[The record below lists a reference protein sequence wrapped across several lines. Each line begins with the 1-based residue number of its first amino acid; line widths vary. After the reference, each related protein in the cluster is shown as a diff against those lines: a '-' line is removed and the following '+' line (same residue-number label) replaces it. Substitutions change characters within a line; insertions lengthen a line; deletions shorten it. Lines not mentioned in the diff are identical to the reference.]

1 MRGHGWFMIRSFRRS
16 RQLSMPQKS
25 QTSANASIAEARRF
39 GAAPASSAAT
49 DREAQRA
56 FARFLTH
63 GSPRRRRGRAALGRA
78 VLATAADAAGT
89 LRGAG
94 SASTPRPAKA
104 SGTERRSRAVRIT
117 RPDVTT
123 RGRKPLVRGTARRGR
138 PLAPSGEREARGLP
152 LTSRQR
158 GEGRA
163 GSAGSGAGLMSRS
176 SLRPSGGVGV
186 PAGCRWLQPG
196 GRRAPQELRGPRCR
210 GVGARQFL

>member
-1 MRGHGWFMIRSFRRS
+1 MQTPRSPRLAASEPLRPAAQRPTARHSALSLASSLTDPRGDGAGG
-16 RQLSMPQKS
+16 QLSAGQFS
-25 QTSANASIAEARRF
+25 
-39 GAAPASSAAT
+39 
-49 DREAQRA
+49 RERP
-56 FARFLTH
+56 T
-63 GSPRRRRGRAALGRA
+63 RRGRC
-78 VLATAADAAGT
+78 
-89 LRGAG
+89 RGAG
-94 SASTPRPAKA
+94 SAPTPRLAKA

-138 PLAPSGEREARGLP
+138 PLPPSGEREARGLP